1 MYADKMTRSMA
12 QTIDETNRRR
22 EKQLAYNEKH
32 HITPTAIIKSVTSIM
47 DQTGLAN
54 NRKEPAYIGG
64 SNPTIAADPVVQYM
78 SRKEIELAIDKNKKD
93 MQAAV
98 KLLDFIE
105 AARLRD
111 ENRVLSAL
119 LDERA

>member
-1 MYADKMTRSMA
+1 
-12 QTIDETNRRR
+12 
-22 EKQLAYNEKH
+22 
-32 HITPTAIIKSVTSIM
+32 
-47 DQTGLAN
+47 
-54 NRKEPAYIGG
+54 
-64 SNPTIAADPVVQYM
+64 M